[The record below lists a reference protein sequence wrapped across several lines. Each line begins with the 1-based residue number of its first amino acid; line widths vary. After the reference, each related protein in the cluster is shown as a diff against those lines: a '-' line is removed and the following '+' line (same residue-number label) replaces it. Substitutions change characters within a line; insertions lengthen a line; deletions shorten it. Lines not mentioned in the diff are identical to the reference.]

1 MGRRVAPVSVVLL
14 LTALTLWPA
23 RVDAQAPPPR
33 VPPPGPLQTQPP
45 AATTPTTEPTTPATQ
60 PTTPATQPVEPPA
73 PEPLTPTILAE
84 PPTEGV
90 PPVPV
95 IPGAAPPVEGAP
107 PPPTISS
114 APFRLL
120 PTITT
125 APGAARPLFKFQP
138 SISVSEDYTD
148 NFNLTKNNKD
158 SNFRTAIAPTLLLTL
173 DEPSTKGV
181 VAYTFTANHDT
192 FDDNNLFFHTVLGR
206 FSWQATPRLRFTL
219 ADVFI
224 HNDLPAEADS
234 LGLRRQRG
242 TFTSNELSVASDYT
256 IDRVETREYF
266 RWNTFSDSGGGD
278 KTTTYLAGITA
289 AIPLYVANV
298 LTLGYEYVNS
308 RTKSSGDQT
317 TSTSNEITDQDV
329 TGHQFTVS
337 LGRKI
342 NPDLTAGIT
351 GSYAFRDVSGGD
363 ASGASN
369 FQIWTAALYGTYGT
383 RPFTITG
390 RIGLNGLTA
399 DSGESRGPSL
409 SLSTTATYAW
419 TRAAVSLTLEHGF
432 AETFATGENFGVVET
447 TGANAAFSYNLTPR
461 TSATVSGYY
470 RKTETTGIGGGQN
483 IAGGANINGT
493 RNDVSEGVGT
503 AATLSVGLLRWLT
516 LNLSYSYTNHFD
528 TGASGT
534 ATDNAS
540 GAYIENRARISF
552 DMTF

>member
-14 LTALTLWPA
+14 LTALALWPA
-23 RVDAQAPPPR
+23 GLEAQAPPPS
-33 VPPPGPLQTQPP
+33 VPPPGPLQIQTLPP
-45 AATTPTTEPTTPATQ
+45 APQ
-60 PTTPATQPVEPPA
+60 PTTPVEPPA
-73 PEPLTPTILAE
+73 PEPLTPSILAE

-95 IPGAAPPVEGAP
+95 IPSAAPSVEGAP

-120 PTITT
+120 PTIAT
-125 APGAARPLFKFQP
+125 APGAVRPLFKFQP
-138 SISVSEDYTD
+138 SISVSEEYTD

-158 SNFRTAIAPTLLLTL
+158 SNFRTAISPTLLFSL
-173 DEPSTKGV
+173 DQAFAKGV
-181 VAYTFTANHDT
+181 VGYTFTANHDT
-192 FDDNNLFFHTVLGR
+192 FQDDNFFFHTVLGQ
-206 FSWQATPRLRFTL
+206 FSFQATPRLRFTL
-219 ADVFI
+219 ADVFV
-224 HNDLPAEADS
+224 HNDQPSEADS

-242 TFTSNELSVASDYT
+242 TFTSNELSVSSDYI

-278 KTTTYLAGITA
+278 KTTTYLAGVTA

-317 TSTSNEITDQDV
+317 GVASNDIGDQDV
-329 TGHQFTVS
+329 SGHQLSVS

-342 NPDLTAGIT
+342 NLETTAGIS

-369 FQIWTAALYGTYGT
+369 FQIWTATVFGTYGI

-419 TRAAVSLTLEHGF
+419 TRALVSLALEHGF
-432 AETFATGENFGVVET
+432 SQTFETGENFGVVET
-447 TGANAAFSYNLTPR
+447 TGANVAFSYSFTPR

-483 IAGGANINGT
+483 IAGGPNINGT
-493 RNDVSEGVGT
+493 RNDVSEGVGAS
-503 AATLSVGLLRWLT
+503 AALTVGLLRWLT
-516 LNLSYSYTNHFD
+516 LNLTYTYANHFD
-528 TGASGT
+528 SGASGT
-534 ATDNAS
+534 VTDNTN
-540 GAYIENRARISF
+540 GAYVENRAKISF